1 MAEKSTADKYPLTI
15 YLPADVAKRL
25 MAVAETQKR
34 TPADLAADLLDLEP
48 AANAGCRQGQDTV
61 RLTSTGA
68 YAL

>member
-34 TPADLAADLLDLEP
+34 TPADLAADLLDRNLP
-48 AANAGCRQGQDTV
+48 QLQPGGTKGKIPYV
-61 RLTSTGA
+61 
-68 YAL
+68 